1 MRHADYEVYT
11 IRRGDRT
18 YWAFDV
24 EYFGHY
30 VAKSKAGLARKMIA
44 VKQQVANRL
53 EEIDRLN
60 AAYYR
65 RLNNEMEDLLRTAK
79 EIRAAKKHE
88 PIGVSGPSKKEIICQ
103 VRDMLLMGAS
113 NLEILRAIP
122 DANPRTISQIRYHLT
137 AKNLL

>member
-11 IRRGDRT
+11 VRRGDRK

-24 EYFGHY
+24 EYFGHF

-44 VKQQVANRL
+44 VKRQVANRL

-65 RLNNEMEDLLRTAK
+65 KLNKDMEDLLRTAK
-79 EIRAAKKHE
+79 ELRASKKHE
-88 PIGVSGPSKKEIICQ
+88 PIDVSGPSKKEIICQ

-113 NLEILRAIP
+113 DVQILEAIP
-122 DANPRTISQIRYHLT
+122 DTNMRTISHVRYHLV
-137 AKNLL
+137 AKKLL